1 MIAALPSVRAGGP
14 HVRAYAP
21 LSATESGGAHHGGHD
36 SIGRATD
43 SKARSYRVRIPGP
56 PSTKRLP
63 AEQLMASSILTRC
76 STAGAGGWSA
86 TGLEYRRSF
95 GMGVRL
101 LRPRPFSSESTG
113 MWIATG
119 RGKPEPRKGG
129 RSTRLFSA
137 SSGRRRP
144 WWATGLE
151 YQGPRKR
158 SRSIRPPSANFVS
171 SFFDLLLD
179 LFGRVPVYLNCV
191 IKRLHLEH
199 SLPASFIAKRGTETV
214 MAQRTVN
221 QDARP
226 GT

>member
-1 MIAALPSVRAGGP
+1 MRA
-14 HVRAYAP
+14 
-21 LSATESGGAHHGGHD
+21 D
-36 SIGRATD
+36 
-43 SKARSYRVRIPGP
+43 GP
-56 PSTKRLP
+56 PPVS
-63 AEQLMASSILTRC
+63 
-76 STAGAGGWSA
+76 
-86 TGLEYRRSF
+86 
-95 GMGVRL
+95 
-101 LRPRPFSSESTG
+101 STG
-113 MWIATG
+113 APSGWGFDSSARG
-119 RGKPEPRKGG
+119 HQLGEHGDVDPDRPGKPEPRKGG

-158 SRSIRPPSANFVS
+158 SRSIPPPSANILS

-179 LFGRVPVYLNCV
+179 LLGELPVYLNCV
-191 IKRLHLEH
+191 IKRFHFEH
-199 SLPASFIAKRGTETV
+199 SLPASFIVKRGTETV

>member
-1 MIAALPSVRAGGP
+1 MLHRGRGRMVR
-14 HVRAYAP
+14 H
-21 LSATESGGAHHGGHD
+21 
-36 SIGRATD
+36 
-43 SKARSYRVRIPGP
+43 RSRV
-56 PSTKRLP
+56 P
-63 AEQLMASSILTRC
+63 A
-76 STAGAGGWSA
+76 
-86 TGLEYRRSF
+86 
-95 GMGVRL
+95 L
-101 LRPRPFSSESTG
+101 LRDGGSIPPPAAISLESKGDVDPDRP
-113 MWIATG
+113 
-119 RGKPEPRKGG
+119 GKPEPRQGG

-137 SSGRRRP
+137 SSRRRRP

-151 YQGPRKR
+151 YQGPRKP
-158 SRSIRPPSANFVS
+158 SRSIRPPSANLFS

-191 IKRLHLEH
+191 IKRFHLEH